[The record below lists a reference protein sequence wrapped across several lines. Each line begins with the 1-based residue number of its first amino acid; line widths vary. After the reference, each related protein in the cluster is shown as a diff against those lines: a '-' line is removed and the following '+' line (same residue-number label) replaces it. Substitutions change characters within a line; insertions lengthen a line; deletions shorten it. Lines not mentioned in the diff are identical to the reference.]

1 MSEENR
7 KKNRRNKGEGQLVAG
22 NSDKTKEKRNAG
34 MDRRIDKTGVI
45 YLDDMEGLDRKE
57 PKHSRGRRR
66 RHGKE
71 KTNSHKKVWIAVGS
85 GAGILLVIYIG
96 FAVFFMSHYYF
107 STKIN
112 GTDFSGKSVAQVK
125 EYMQKKVDDY
135 KLTIKEDSGNTETI
149 DGADISI
156 SYESGDELQKVM
168 DAQNPFL
175 WPSALFKKSNVT
187 AQMGVKYD
195 ESALEEQLAGLS
207 CMEEENQTAPKS
219 AQPVFDGAKFTVQ
232 KEEQGTQIDVETFR
246 KKVKESIEGFRQEID
261 LRKDECY
268 VAPSYTADSEEVKKT
283 CDDMN
288 QYLNAKITYDFGK
301 ATEVVDKAL
310 ISEWLTVDDKMQAS
324 FDTDKVKEYLRGIGK
339 KYDTKGTKRSIT
351 TPDGKKTT
359 VTGGTY
365 GWEVDEAKELE
376 LLTADIKAG
385 KETKREPAYVQ
396 KAASREE
403 QDWGTT
409 YIEVDLTTQHMWL
422 IVDGGVVF
430 STDIVTGKPTPEK
443 ETPQGVYDI
452 LEKKRNK
459 TLRGDRQTDG
469 SYEYETPVSYWM
481 RVTWTGI
488 GFHDAT
494 WQSAFGGELYKT
506 KGSHGCIN
514 MSLKDA
520 GTLYDKIDL
529 GYPVVMHY

>member
-1 MSEENR
+1 M
-7 KKNRRNKGEGQLVAG
+7 
-22 NSDKTKEKRNAG
+22 
-34 MDRRIDKTGVI
+34 
-45 YLDDMEGLDRKE
+45 
-57 PKHSRGRRR
+57 
-66 RHGKE
+66 
-71 KTNSHKKVWIAVGS
+71 
-85 GAGILLVIYIG
+85 
-96 FAVFFMSHYYF
+96 
-107 STKIN
+107 
-112 GTDFSGKSVAQVK
+112 
-125 EYMQKKVDDY
+125 
-135 KLTIKEDSGNTETI
+135 
-149 DGADISI
+149 
-156 SYESGDELQKVM
+156 
-168 DAQNPFL
+168 
-175 WPSALFKKSNVT
+175 
-187 AQMGVKYD
+187 
-195 ESALEEQLAGLS
+195 
-207 CMEEENQTAPKS
+207 
-219 AQPVFDGAKFTVQ
+219 
-232 KEEQGTQIDVETFR
+232 
-246 KKVKESIEGFRQEID
+246 
-261 LRKDECY
+261 
-268 VAPSYTADSEEVKKT
+268 
-283 CDDMN
+283 
-288 QYLNAKITYDFGK
+288 
-301 ATEVVDKAL
+301 